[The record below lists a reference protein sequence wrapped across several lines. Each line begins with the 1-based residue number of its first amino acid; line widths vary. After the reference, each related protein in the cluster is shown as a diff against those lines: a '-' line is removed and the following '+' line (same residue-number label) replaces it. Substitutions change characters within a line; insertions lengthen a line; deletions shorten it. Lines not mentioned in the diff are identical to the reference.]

1 MDINYC
7 LKILSRFVSMCL
19 LSGLSLFFA
28 NKYNCKT
35 LSEFLI
41 IVFTAF
47 AIFSIITLSALLYLF
62 ICEV

>member
-7 LKILSRFVSMCL
+7 LKTLLCFISMSL

-28 NKYNCKT
+28 NKYTNKA
-35 LSEFLI
+35 LSEVLI
-41 IVFTAF
+41 IVFTLF
-47 AIFSIITLSALLYLF
+47 VIFSIITLSALLYTF